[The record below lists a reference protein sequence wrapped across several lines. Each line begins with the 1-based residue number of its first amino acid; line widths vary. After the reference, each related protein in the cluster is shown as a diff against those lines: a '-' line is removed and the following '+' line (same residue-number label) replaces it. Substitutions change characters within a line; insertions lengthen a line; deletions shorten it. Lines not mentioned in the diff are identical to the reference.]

1 MVSTLSVTFK
11 QIIMTT
17 QSSEQKIQIDNT
29 EKAIDI
35 LKKWFEEDKDNR
47 GFIILTSERGEKV
60 DDEYAYGGNT
70 ATIGDRSILIAGV
83 EKAMRIPNSPL
94 ISIFDTAMQRTFLM
108 GVTEDLRNPEN
119 FISLFD

>member
-1 MVSTLSVTFK
+1 
-11 QIIMTT
+11 MTT
-17 QSSEQKIQIDNT
+17 KSSEQKIQIDNT
-29 EKAIDI
+29 EKAFDI

-47 GFIILTSERGEKV
+47 GFIILTSERKKKV

>member
-1 MVSTLSVTFK
+1 MAKSASKK
-11 QIIMTT
+11 QT
-17 QSSEQKIQIDNT
+17 EIDNT
-29 EKAIDI
+29 EKALDI
-35 LKKWFEEDKDNR
+35 LKKWYEDDRENR
-47 GFIILTSERGEKV
+47 GFIIITSKRKDKVEDECAFDGNYAIYGNRG
-60 DDEYAYGGNT
+60 
-70 ATIGDRSILIAGV
+70 ILIAGV

>member
-1 MVSTLSVTFK
+1 M
-11 QIIMTT
+11 IMKTK
-17 QSSEQKIQIDNT
+17 SSEQKIQIDNT
-29 EKAIDI
+29 EQALDL
-35 LKKWFEEDKDNR
+35 LKKWFEEDRDNR
-47 GFIILTSERGEKV
+47 GFILIISERKKKV

>member
-1 MVSTLSVTFK
+1 MVSTISVTFK
-11 QIIMTT
+11 QIVMTT

-29 EKAIDI
+29 EKEIDI
-35 LKKWFEEDKDNR
+35 LKKWFEEDRDNR
-47 GFIILTSERGEKV
+47 GFILIISERKKKV

-83 EKAMRIPNSPL
+83 EKAMCIPNSPL

>member
-1 MVSTLSVTFK
+1 MKTK
-11 QIIMTT
+11 
-17 QSSEQKIQIDNT
+17 SSEQKIQIDNT
-29 EKAIDI
+29 EQALDI

-47 GFIILTSERGEKV
+47 GFIILTSQRGEKV

>member
-1 MVSTLSVTFK
+1 MKTK
-11 QIIMTT
+11 
-17 QSSEQKIQIDNT
+17 SSEQKNQIDNT
-29 EKAIDI
+29 EQALDL
-35 LKKWFEEDKDNR
+35 LKKWFEEDKENR
-47 GFIILTSERGEKV
+47 GFIIIKSKRNEKV
-60 DDEYAYGGNT
+60 DDAYSFDGNL
-70 ATIGDRSILIAGV
+70 ALYGNRGILIAGV

>member
-1 MVSTLSVTFK
+1 
-11 QIIMTT
+11 MTT

-29 EKAIDI
+29 EKALDI
-35 LKKWFEEDKDNR
+35 LKKWFEEDRENR
-47 GFIILTSERGEKV
+47 GFILIKSERKKKV

-94 ISIFDTAMQRTFLM
+94 ISIFDTAMQRTFIM

>member
-1 MVSTLSVTFK
+1 MVSTISITLK

-29 EKAIDI
+29 EKALDI
-35 LKKWFEEDKDNR
+35 LKKWFEEDRENR
-47 GFIILTSERGEKV
+47 GFILIKSERKKKV

-94 ISIFDTAMQRTFLM
+94 ISIFDTAMQRTFIM